1 MTQPLSYKELLHT
14 PTQLSEKELGRKG
27 TSLASLVSHSIPV
40 PPFFILPPELFK
52 SIIVDIFK
60 DKSVA
65 SLAEFRKRIAGDSL
79 SADTLAQIETEYAK
93 LSGFGKAWVAVRSSI
108 VAPDHSQTSFSGL
121 LSSKLNVRGTK
132 EIEEGI
138 KEIFMSLFSDRSYD
152 YLKRNSISYGDV
164 STAIVVQK
172 MIQAEVSGIMYTYD
186 PITTNTSH
194 VSIEAVFGLGDVLAD
209 GNINPDIYTV
219 SKDTLDILEKK
230 IVPQEWMKVRKM
242 GDTQSLE
249 HLQKITIS
257 KMWQYSQKLDDS
269 LIREL
274 TKLAETVEKAL
285 GGPQVIEWAMERGN
299 LYILQAKPI
308 GAAVNTELKQL
319 HETKRKIT
327 SAQDLDTFS
336 SLADNV
342 AVNIHTP
349 PAEEKP
355 VVLPQETLLFTG
367 TPASAGTVYGE
378 VMLLPSA
385 ATLSEEAL
393 VSLKSTITKKHILV
407 TDEFTA
413 SLEPLFFLAGG
424 IITNFGGANSDVAIV
439 AREAQI
445 PAIVGTRIATTYLQT
460 NSLLK
465 IDGAAGAIYRVD
477 FLPEQTNEAESATNS
492 AVKTVGSKKK
502 KKLKKKVAKK
512 ETLIIESTPVTE
524 KVEPKLLPKQE
535 ELPVKIYLP
544 DTVQSPYLFVSNASA
559 IQFPEVI
566 HSLVVPIKDAKK
578 ETVMAIK
585 KIKKAQTGH
594 VYLLLPDSPSLE
606 DLLQTK
612 RDLAAMGIR
621 RSKKVSVVARVQSMY
636 GVLNTRVFNDLGV
649 DGLIFDVA
657 AIAAAYKPG
666 SSSIDNEIFTL
677 IEKAIEAIKRQ
688 KYGLIGLLLPKEY
701 QTIPLRKELHPAMK
715 IGVSALLFPE
725 NNSTFIYGDSIALAQ
740 SIVAMQLGK

>member
-1 MTQPLSYKELLHT
+1 MTQPLSYKDLLHT
-14 PTQLSEKELGRKG
+14 PTQLSEKDLGRKG
-27 TSLASLVSHSIPV
+27 MSLASLVSQSIPV

-65 SLAEFRKRIAGDSL
+65 SLSEFRKRIASDSL
-79 SADTLAQIETEYAK
+79 SAETVAQIETEYAK
-93 LSGFGKAWVAVRSSI
+93 LSGFGKTWVAVRSSI
-108 VAPDHSQTSFSGL
+108 VAPEHPQVSFSGL

-132 EIEEGI
+132 EIDEGI

-186 PITTNTSH
+186 PITTNASH

-219 SKDTLDILEKK
+219 SKETLDIVEKK

-257 KMWQYSQKLDDS
+257 KMWQYSQKLDDA

-299 LYILQAKPI
+299 LYVLQAKPI
-308 GAAVNTELKQL
+308 AAAVNTELKHL
-319 HETKRKIT
+319 HETKRKIS

-336 SLADNV
+336 TLSDTV
-342 AVNIHTP
+342 PVSIHTP
-349 PAEEKP
+349 PPDEKP
-355 VVLPQETLLFTG
+355 VILPQETLLFTG
-367 TPASAGTVYGE
+367 TPACPGTVYGE
-378 VMLLPSA
+378 VLLLPSA
-385 ATLSEEAL
+385 ASLTEESLATL
-393 VSLKSTITKKHILV
+393 KTTITKKHILV

-413 SLEPLFFLAGG
+413 TLEPLFFLAGAVV
-424 IITNFGGANSDVAIV
+424 TNFGGANSDVAIV

-460 NSLLK
+460 STLLK
-465 IDGAAGAIYRVD
+465 VDGAAGAIYRVD
-477 FLPEQTNEAESATNS
+477 FLPETSQAQATP
-492 AVKTVGSKKK
+492 ATVEQKTKK
-502 KKLKKKVAKK
+502 KKLKKVKK
-512 ETLIIESTPVTE
+512 KKALIVDTTPVE
-524 KVEPKLLPKQE
+524 VKIEPKLLQKQE

-544 DTVQSPYLFVSNASA
+544 ETIQSPYLYQTNITNSPLPS
-559 IQFPEVI
+559 II
-566 HSLVVPIKDAKK
+566 HSIVLPVQNAHKD
-578 ETVMAIK
+578 TILHIK
-585 KIKKAQTGH
+585 KLKKSQAGH
-594 VYLLLPDSPSLE
+594 IYLLLPDSPSLE
-606 DLLQTK
+606 EMLQTK

-621 RSKKVSVVARVQSMY
+621 RSKKVSVIARVQSMY
-636 GVLNTRVFNDLGV
+636 GILNTRVFNDIGV
-649 DGLIFDVA
+649 DGLVFDIP
-657 AIAAAYKPG
+657 AIASAYKPG
-666 SSSIDNEIFTL
+666 STSIDSELFGL
-677 IEKAIEAIKRQ
+677 IEKAIDTIKRQ
-688 KYGLIGLLLPKEY
+688 KYSLIGLLLPKEY
-701 QTIPLRKELHPAMK
+701 QTIPLRKELHQAMK
-715 IGVSALLFPE
+715 LGVSALMFPD
-725 NNSTFIYGDSIALAQ
+725 NNTTFIYGDSIALAQ
-740 SIVAMQLGK
+740 SIVSLQLGK